1 MAKRRMFTNQIID
14 SDAFLD
20 MPLSTQALYFHLN
33 MKADDDGFI
42 NNAKKI
48 MRSIGASQDDMSIL
62 IAKRFVIIFENGV
75 VVIKHWFLHNMIR
88 KDRKKDT
95 VYADLYALL
104 EIKNNEV
111 YSVKQPN
118 DNQMTTNYQ
127 PNDRIGKDS
136 IGKVSIVYKYIE
148 QNETENDTL
157 KNQNEPQT
165 DTTIN
170 EIDTKLI
177 QIDTLFN
184 DFWKAYP
191 KKIGKAKCLSWF
203 KTHKPKPETVEI
215 MLEKIKE
222 YKQTKQWQNE
232 QYIPHPYTWLNQ
244 GRWEDELEIKNENS
258 SEWERIKNKITS
270 IGGN

>member
-1 MAKRRMFTNQIID
+1 
-14 SDAFLD
+14 
-20 MPLSTQALYFHLN
+20 
-33 MKADDDGFI
+33 
-42 NNAKKI
+42 
-48 MRSIGASQDDMSIL
+48 
-62 IAKRFVIIFENGV
+62 
-75 VVIKHWFLHNMIR
+75 MIR

-118 DNQMTTNYQ
+118 DNQMTTNCQ

-203 KTHKPKPETVEI
+203 KTHKPKP
-215 MLEKIKE
+215 
-222 YKQTKQWQNE
+222 
-232 QYIPHPYTWLNQ
+232 
-244 GRWEDELEIKNENS
+244 
-258 SEWERIKNKITS
+258 
-270 IGGN
+270 